1 MFSVS
6 LGGKVALVT
15 GAASG
20 IGRATAVTLAH
31 AGADVVLVDQDASG
45 LEATVALVGDCD
57 VASEAFVFDLMEWRA
72 IPSLVDAIVERT
84 GHIDIL
90 VNAAGI
96 SDQGRGL
103 WDVADD
109 MWDRVQTINLRS
121 PFILLREVARRM
133 VARGAGGKIVNI
145 SSSSAHRREMIP
157 PLYGSAK
164 AGLDLI
170 TRAAADELGPHD
182 INVNSVVPGFTR
194 TPIVGSAHDDLVVSG
209 PLANMFKRVSEPED
223 VANAILFLVLP
234 ASRQITGQLIHTSA
248 GNVT

>member
-1 MFSVS
+1 MFSIS

-20 IGRATAVTLAH
+20 IGRATAVALAQ
-31 AGADVVLVDQDASG
+31 AGADVALVDRDASG
-45 LEATVALVGDCD
+45 LEETAALLKECEVVCQ
-57 VASEAFVFDLMEWRA
+57 AFVFDLMDWA
-72 IPSLVDAIVERT
+72 MIPALVDDIAARMGQV
-84 GHIDIL
+84 DIL

-109 MWDRVQTINLRS
+109 MWDQVQTINLRS
-121 PFILLREVARRM
+121 PFIFLREVARHM
-133 VARGAGGKIVNI
+133 VKRGAGGKIVNI

-170 TRAAADELGPHD
+170 TRSAAHELGPHD
-182 INVNSVVPGFTR
+182 INVNSVVPGYTR
-194 TPIVGSAHDDLVVSG
+194 TPIVGSANDDIVKSG
-209 PLANMFKRVSEPED
+209 PLANMFQRVSEPED
-223 VANAILFLVLP
+223 VANTILFLVLP